1 MSHLVSFKNFTL
13 FYLIIS
19 EMNFNQLVTLAH
31 LENVK
36 LAHATYI
43 AHVLIQ
49 HTTTTAQCVMC

>member
-1 MSHLVSFKNFTL
+1 
-13 FYLIIS
+13 
-19 EMNFNQLVTLAH
+19 MNFNQLVTLAH
-31 LENVK
+31 LNNVK